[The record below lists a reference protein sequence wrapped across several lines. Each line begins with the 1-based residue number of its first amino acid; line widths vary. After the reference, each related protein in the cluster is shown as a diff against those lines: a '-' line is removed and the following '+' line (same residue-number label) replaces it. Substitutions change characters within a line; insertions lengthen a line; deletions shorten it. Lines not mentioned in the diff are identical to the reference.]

1 MQRTLLAFNLL
12 KDKPICPRIEARQAG
27 ASPLLISFRIV
38 LPQARHIL
46 RHLLQDLRL
55 EVRGLARAHLPLGSI
70 LRALEACS
78 WGGELLELAFL
89 GGVWRGGDVTA
100 SIG

>member
-27 ASPLLISFRIV
+27 ASPLLIPFRIV

-46 RHLLQDLRL
+46 RHLLQHLGL
-55 EVRGLARAHLPLGSI
+55 EVRGLARAHLASGSI
-70 LRALEACS
+70 LRALEACC
-78 WGGELLELAFL
+78 GRGELLELAFL
-89 GGVWRGGDVTA
+89 GGVGRGWDVA
-100 SIG
+100 AGVG